1 MLIKHFF
8 NMFYKLYLELSKL
21 VYNYIEALNYII
33 KYFSKLI
40 IILIFFEI
48 LLALLIGLN
57 GSICVT
63 SGIGYLIFFN
73 SLAATNANS
82 A

>member
-33 KYFSKLI
+33 KFIDLKEDLLKISKK
-40 IILIFFEI
+40 
-48 LLALLIGLN
+48 
-57 GSICVT
+57 
-63 SGIGYLIFFN
+63 
-73 SLAATNANS
+73 
-82 A
+82 